1 MTSPATCAAPG
12 CDKRLWRGNQSG
24 LCRGHAAGARMKALC
39 ADPKFMAIRCA
50 RHSAL
55 MTVRHADPRHNP
67 LVLLSVSERAD
78 YDLLKRARLT
88 RAEALSAVG
97 RADLIRGATA

>member
-12 CDKRLWRGNQSG
+12 CDARLWTGNQSG

-39 ADPKFMAIRCA
+39 ADPEFMAIRGA

-55 MTVRHADPRHNP
+55 MTARHADPRHNP
-67 LVLLSVSERAD
+67 LLLLSKAERRE
-78 YDLLKRARLT
+78 YDVMKYYRYT
-88 RAEALSAVG
+88 RAEAFAAIG
-97 RADLIRGATA
+97 RADLIRGAAA